1 MPNAPIEGINVI
13 RRKKGKE
20 MNSENIKFP
29 IMDITDEILN
39 AYKVPIVIAVK
50 DSDLVTLVPPRE
62 AV

>member
-1 MPNAPIEGINVI
+1 
-13 RRKKGKE
+13 

-29 IMDITDEILN
+29 MKVSSNEILN
-39 AYKVPIVIAVK
+39 EYKVPIVITVK